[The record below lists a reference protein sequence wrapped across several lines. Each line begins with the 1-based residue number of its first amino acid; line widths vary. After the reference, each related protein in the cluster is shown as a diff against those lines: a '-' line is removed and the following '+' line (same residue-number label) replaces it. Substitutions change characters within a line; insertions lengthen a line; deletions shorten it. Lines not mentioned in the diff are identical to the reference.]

1 VLRSADPSATADQI
15 QTALQ
20 ITGRA
25 VRRAGIAR
33 PRIQLDAAVAAL
45 LGASGRPLN
54 DDFADAIALAGAS
67 GSALGSNVD
76 ATAQTGEPM
85 HAGVGGGSSVWW
97 RWRAPQS
104 GRATLSTFGSDYDS
118 VLAVYTGSGVGRLS
132 EIASNDDS
140 SGLLQSQVE
149 FAAAAGTTYRIAV
162 DGFQGAE
169 GNIVLNYTSTG
180 AGAANDDFGDAIALR
195 GPAGVTTG
203 SNQGATAEPGEPR
216 HAGAGGGKSVWWR
229 WRARRPAA
237 TPSSPHL
244 ALAPTPCWRSTE
256 AAGSGRCG
264 ESRATTMRRAWGCRA
279 WCDSMPWLACSIASR
294 STAFEVPRA
303 TSR

>member
-1 VLRSADPSATADQI
+1 MLRSADPSATADQI

-33 PRIQLDAAVAAL
+33 PRIQVDAAVATL

-149 FAAAAGTTYRIAV
+149 FAAAAA
-162 DGFQGAE
+162 
-169 GNIVLNYTSTG
+169 
-180 AGAANDDFGDAIALR
+180 
-195 GPAGVTTG
+195 PPTG
-203 SNQGATAEPGEPR
+203 S
-216 HAGAGGGKSVWWR
+216 
-229 WRARRPAA
+229 
-237 TPSSPHL
+237 L
-244 ALAPTPCWRSTE
+244 
-256 AAGSGRCG
+256 
-264 ESRATTMRRAWGCRA
+264 
-279 WCDSMPWLACSIASR
+279 SMASKG
-294 STAFEVPRA
+294 PRA
-303 TSR
+303 ISCSTTRAPAPAQPMTTSATRSH